1 MKWPWVRR
9 QPEPQPGPEPVP
21 EPQSELRPR
30 EFDLEEHIV
39 ATANVMA
46 VRDAVNVFL
55 SIISDHREDGHDCLP
70 YCVPGQLAYF
80 LRVMDEGD
88 LRMMLTIVL
97 KDMVDN
103 YLQQQQVDPLGE

>member
-1 MKWPWVRR
+1 MKWPWNRR
-9 QPEPQPGPEPVP
+9 RSEPETIVPQEVVDD
-21 EPQSELRPR
+21 EVIFRAKEEL
-30 EFDLEEHIV
+30 DLEEQIV

-55 SIISDHREDGHDCLP
+55 SVINDHREDGHDCPP

-80 LRVMDEGD
+80 LQVMNDND
-88 LRMMLTIVL
+88 LRMMLTVVL

-103 YLQQQQVDPLGE
+103 YLKQEAEDA